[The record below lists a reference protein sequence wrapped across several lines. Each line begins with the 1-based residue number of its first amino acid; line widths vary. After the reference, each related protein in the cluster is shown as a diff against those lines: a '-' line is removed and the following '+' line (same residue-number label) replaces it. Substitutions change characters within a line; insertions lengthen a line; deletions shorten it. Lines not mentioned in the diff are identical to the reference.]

1 MTLPTDKETSLPTA
15 LSKTSGRASAQRSSN
30 GRAASGPESGA
41 KHTPMVE
48 EEQLLS
54 GTERRNYL
62 L

>member
-1 MTLPTDKETSLPTA
+1 MQPETVS
-15 LSKTSGRASAQRSSN
+15 TSGK
-30 GRAASGPESGA
+30 AAKTKAGNDPTLST
-41 KHTPMVE
+41 HTPMVE

>member
-1 MTLPTDKETSLPTA
+1 MPTPD
-15 LSKTSGRASAQRSSN
+15 LSG
-30 GRAASGPESGA
+30 
-41 KHTPMVE
+41 HTPMVE